1 MNDAAQVPQPSF
13 TDSHAH
19 LDMEDF
25 DADREAVVERAFGA
39 GLRDI
44 LCPADLTGG
53 RSLETTLG
61 LAERFPGVSTAAGV
75 HPHNASLFRPEH
87 LDELERL
94 AASNTIRAVGEI
106 GLDFHYNLS
115 PPDRQRAAFR
125 EQAALAVRL
134 GLPLI
139 VHTRSA
145 GQEAAD
151 ILEGLSGDARGVFHC
166 YTEDRAL
173 ADRLTGMGFFIS
185 FSGILTFPG
194 AGALR
199 ETARGLPRDR
209 LLVETDSPYL
219 VPVPHRGRVK
229 RNEPRFVAEVVR
241 VLAGLLGVSP
251 EEAADLT
258 SRNYRRLFFSRP

>member
-1 MNDAAQVPQPSF
+1 
-13 TDSHAH
+13 
-19 LDMEDF
+19 MEDF
-25 DADREAVVERAFGA
+25 DGDREAVVERAFDA

-53 RSLETTLG
+53 RSLEVTLG
-61 LAERFPGVSTAAGV
+61 LAERFPGVSAAAGV
-75 HPHNASLFRPEH
+75 HPHNASLFRPAH
-87 LDELERL
+87 LDALERL
-94 AASNTIRAVGEI
+94 AADGKIRAVGEI

-115 PPDRQRAAFR
+115 PPDRQRDAFR

-134 GLPLI
+134 GLPVI

-151 ILEGLSGDARGVFHC
+151 VLEDLGAGAGGVFHC

-173 ADRLTGMGFFIS
+173 AERLTGMGFFIS

-199 ETARGLPRDR
+199 ETARGIPPDL

-229 RNEPRFVAEVVR
+229 RNEPRYVAEVIR
-241 VLAGLLGVSP
+241 VLASLLGVQP
-251 EEAADLT
+251 ENAAGLT
-258 SRNYRRLFFSRP
+258 SANYRRLFFPRP